1 MASPMPTQPTGGWSN
16 HGQAMPSPNDH
27 DESGVQVRPVGLK
40 VLYKFNRDEKFDCLA
55 RPPQTFTVQTIP
67 IDETTTIGVID
78 LRLCI
83 QAVIECSPELP
94 GRDCDFTIYAH
105 DYSEPDTPL
114 VGQGMLSAAL
124 SSLQH
129 DMGGQA
135 KMVTGLVTRNKL
147 GLLMGNANKETLEVK
162 LKFTETPRTH
172 QHQPQPQQQQ
182 QQHMQYHQHHLPPV
196 SHSQS
201 QPDMYQPPRTAD
213 RAMTPTGTA
222 EWNSFMQSNPQ
233 IGQSAS
239 FSRGVSPALSQG
251 PPQMVHERAES
262 FVQAPQPHSM
272 PPQELPRIAP
282 VPIEPPSDI
291 NGQGPSSR
299 PSSRASNK
307 APSRKRPTGRPRGR
321 PRKKP
326 LEGNTSG
333 YEDGT
338 EGEDG
343 PAKKRV
349 KTTKVDRASA
359 NPFGTEPESLRVAA
373 STSGSIRS
381 FRPVG
386 LTQEATGASHLQEV
400 PRAPTPVPNGPFP
413 GGRRANKGGPRRESA
428 MNREISAK
436 PPSPQSQRMR
446 PLSPSQEDGR
456 SPESAAQTPAFSD
469 DSPADIG
476 SSPPVPR
483 TTSFMQSS
491 PPPSSPM
498 LPPMP
503 QQQISQDDG
512 LENDEMSGLF
522 GEEQVQPAPVEKIAA
537 PAPVRKNK
545 IGPRRSSSNIPMQIF
560 RMEDGPD
567 GQDMVHLCSFNAPEP
582 NAKKMRPL
590 KPKPHFPPAHTGPP
604 FPPPSAFAAPTPP
617 QTTDTMEK
625 PTSPPLPEN
634 QPEAPLQQALPL
646 GPEVQQLPAPQPYFA
661 PLPENSEPTQQ
672 PSVESNEPSENPVT
686 VPNPQ
691 PPVDQTQAKEPT
703 ESKTNE
709 NAPPKPK
716 NSKPRPKPRKL
727 ARSQSAGPLALPTAP
742 ASEPAGPSSL
752 SQSTTID
759 AGPPS
764 AAAPPNLRRATSSG
778 PLNVPVPASDPIGPA
793 PSTRQAPMLALPQPV
808 LPHSDAVPP
817 APSSPQGPRS
827 NKNIVKKNAIE
838 QKLEAAIK
846 RGEMP
851 PYCSNCGAIQTPTW
865 RKIYGQE
872 HQGAPPHYETGEFS
886 AKPGMVTTV
895 EILGRDSE
903 EKPTSY
909 RLVKKMLG
917 PEEDRSEWQE
927 HLLCNPCGIW
937 LGKCFSHRPPGRW
950 EEDAARLGRER
961 KKRSGESGANSRTKK
976 PRGKSA
982 NRVNP
987 TSEAYLPTDA
997 PGSTEPLSPKG
1008 AAGLASIDQ
1017 PNSQGE
1023 ATQASGPKDLGFA
1036 GVRHAESGP
1045 RSTHSSG
1052 SGGAKSP
1059 IDLELDAAMG
1069 STKRLL
1075 FPSPRKDSSPKVLN
1089 NVDVNIVLTDTE
1101 CRPRKDILAEKE
1113 NLPIPQTGITAEAD
1127 ELENLFRSPLPPRPS
1142 TPPSK
1147 ARTDVPTTP
1156 FKTPTRVTPSHRPI
1170 TRSVSRSIRSKDSL
1184 ASPVADFKRTP
1195 SRTPSR
1201 TPRADLAF
1209 LGSASKR
1216 RSPRNHGGIDFDDSI
1231 FDTPVSRAVNQ
1242 MLSEPNFGLDD
1253 EMELVSL
1260 GAVDTDPNWVNFSS
1274 FFSTDAPMPSSP
1286 PKDRVAFGADQ
1297 ATDMWDWSIEQ
1308 ITEVNK

>member
-1 MASPMPTQPTGGWSN
+1 
-16 HGQAMPSPNDH
+16 
-27 DESGVQVRPVGLK
+27 
-40 VLYKFNRDEKFDCLA
+40 
-55 RPPQTFTVQTIP
+55 
-67 IDETTTIGVID
+67 
-78 LRLCI
+78 
-83 QAVIECSPELP
+83 
-94 GRDCDFTIYAH
+94 
-105 DYSEPDTPL
+105 
-114 VGQGMLSAAL
+114 MLSAAL
-124 SSLQH
+124 NSLQH
-129 DMGGQA
+129 DMGGQS

-147 GLLMGNANKETLEVK
+147 GLLMGNTNKETLEVK

-172 QHQPQPQQQQ
+172 AQPPQPQPQPQP
-182 QQHMQYHQHHLPPV
+182 QQHMQYHHQLPPP
-196 SHSQS
+196 SHGQS
-201 QPDMYQPPRTAD
+201 QPDMYQPRPMD
-213 RAMTPTGTA
+213 RSLTPTGTA
-222 EWNSFMQSNPQ
+222 EWNSFIQSNPQ
-233 IGQSAS
+233 IGQSTS
-239 FSRGVSPALSQG
+239 FSRGASPVPSQG
-251 PPQMVHERAES
+251 PPQVVRERRDS
-262 FVQAPQPHSM
+262 FVQAPQPQSM
-272 PPQELPRIAP
+272 PNQELPRIAP
-282 VPIEPPSDI
+282 MPVEPPSDI
-291 NGQGPSSR
+291 NVQGASSR

-343 PAKKRV
+343 PAKKRA
-349 KTTKVDRASA
+349 KTTKVDKASA

-373 STSGSIRS
+373 STSGSIRN

-386 LTQEATGASHLQEV
+386 MSQEAAGANHLQEV

-413 GGRRANKGGPRRESA
+413 GGRRPNKGGPKRESA
-428 MNREISAK
+428 MSREVLAK
-436 PPSPQSQRMR
+436 SLSPQSQRTR
-446 PLSPSQEDGR
+446 ALSPSQEDGR
-456 SPESAAQTPAFSD
+456 SPESAAQTPTFSD

-503 QQQISQDDG
+503 QQQVLQDDA
-512 LENDEMSGLF
+512 LENDEISGLF
-522 GEEQVQPAPVEKIAA
+522 GEEQAQPAPIEKIAA
-537 PAPVRKNK
+537 PAPPRKNR
-545 IGPRRSSSNIPMQIF
+545 IGPKRSSSTIPMQIF

-567 GQDMVHLCSFNAPEP
+567 GQDMVHICSFNAPEP
-582 NAKKMRPL
+582 NARGPSAKRTRPV
-590 KPKPHFPPAHTGPP
+590 KPKPQFPPAHTGPP
-604 FPPPSAFAAPTPP
+604 LPPPSAFAAPTPP

-634 QPEAPLQQALPL
+634 QSEAPQQAPIP
-646 GPEVQQLPAPQPYFA
+646 GPAVQQLPAPQPYFA
-661 PLPENSEPTQQ
+661 PLPETPAESTQQ
-672 PSVESNEPSENPVT
+672 HLVESNEPSEIAATGPS
-686 VPNPQ
+686 
-691 PPVDQTQAKEPT
+691 PPPPADQTQATEPA

-709 NAPPKPK
+709 TAPSKQK
-716 NSKPRPKPRKL
+716 NSKPRARPRKL

-752 SQSTTID
+752 SQSTTMD
-759 AGPPS
+759 AVQPS
-764 AAAPPNLRRATSSG
+764 TADAPPNLRRATSSG
-778 PLNVPVPASDPIGPA
+778 PLNVPVPASDPVGPA
-793 PSTRQAPMLALPQPV
+793 PSARQPPMLALPQPT
-808 LPHSDAVPP
+808 LAHSDAVPP
-817 APSSPQGPRS
+817 PPSPPQGPRS

-872 HQGAPPHYETGEFS
+872 HHGVPPHYEPGEFS
-886 AKPGMVTTV
+886 AKPGMVTTI

-917 PEEDRSEWQE
+917 SDEDKNEWQE

-961 KKRSGESGANSRTKK
+961 KKRSGDSSANPRAKK
-976 PRGKSA
+976 PRAKSGSRS
-982 NRVNP
+982 NRT
-987 TSEAYLPTDA
+987 TSEGPLPTDA
-997 PGSTEPLSPKG
+997 PGPTESSASKE
-1008 AAGLASIDQ
+1008 AGGPMSR
-1017 PNSQGE
+1017 PNSQGGTVQTNE
-1023 ATQASGPKDLGFA
+1023 PKDSGFRGNGNDEA
-1036 GVRHAESGP
+1036 GPQSTYSSNSGA
-1045 RSTHSSG
+1045 
-1052 SGGAKSP
+1052 AKSP
-1059 IDLELDAAMG
+1059 VDLELDAAMG

-1075 FPSPRKDSSPKVLN
+1075 FPSPRKDGSPKVLN
-1089 NVDVNIVLTDTE
+1089 EVDINIVVTETE
-1101 CRPRKDILAEKE
+1101 CRQRKEVSIEKE
-1113 NLPIPQTGITAEAD
+1113 NLPILQAGATTEAD

-1142 TPPSK
+1142 TPPPK
-1147 ARTDVPTTP
+1147 AKAGPPTTP
-1156 FKTPTRVTPSHRPI
+1156 FKTPTRATPNHRPV
-1170 TRSVSRSIRSKDSL
+1170 TRSISQSIRSKDIL

-1195 SRTPSR
+1195 SRTLSR
-1201 TPRADLAF
+1201 TPRAELAF
-1209 LGSASKR
+1209 HGSASKR

-1286 PKDRVAFGADQ
+1286 PKDRAAFGPDE
-1297 ATDMWDWSIEQ
+1297 TPDMWDWNMEQ
-1308 ITEVNK
+1308 VVEMNK